1 MKHKNLLFCLC
12 IGFINVCI
20 VIGIF
25 AEIHHRANREAIPV
39 LINTTQPMIALTF
52 DDGPN
57 SCYTPQVLDIL
68 YEQQVPATFFL
79 VGEKFSGNE
88 LFIKE
93 MASSGHEIGNHT
105 FSHNDLT
112 TLNKQQV
119 QQEIQQTAEELKKI
133 LPDYPMQYFRPPYG
147 RYTEEVEQATNF
159 SLVLWTIDSGDWKNP
174 DANKI
179 YTNVLSNIQNG
190 DIIVFHDNNAE
201 TVEALQK
208 IIIALKARNFQ
219 FVTISQLYK
228 MHL

>member
-12 IGFINVCI
+12 IGFINLCI
-20 VIGIF
+20 VIGLF
-25 AEIHHRANREAIPV
+25 AGIHHRVHREAIPV
-39 LINTTQPMIALTF
+39 LTNPTQPMIALTF

-57 SCYTPQVLDIL
+57 SCYTPQVLDVL

-88 LFIKE
+88 LLIKE
-93 MASSGHEIGNHT
+93 MVSSGHEIGSHT
-105 FSHNDLT
+105 FSHSDLT

-147 RYTEEVEQATNF
+147 RYTAEVEKAVNL

-174 DANKI
+174 DAEKI
-179 YTNVLSNIQNG
+179 CTNVLHNIQNG

-208 IIIALKARNFQ
+208 IIVALKARNFQ
-219 FVTISQLYK
+219 FVTISQLYE
-228 MHL
+228 MYL